1 MGLNFDEL
9 LQDVSKKQ
17 TKIKATLAGISHS
30 GKTYTALELA
40 YGITQDWT
48 KIVGIDI
55 GERNGL
61 SLYAD
66 KGAFKVLKLPAP
78 YTPEQLADAV
88 KYCESKGF
96 EAIVIDS
103 LTNIYSGDGGVLEIV
118 DSMNAKEM
126 PWKKVAPRLKKCMST
141 ILTANC
147 HIFCTLRQKSDKV
160 MEESDN
166 GKKAFVKKGM
176 KDDFKPDSD
185 YDFDLVLEMSR
196 DHHAFAHKDR
206 TRLLPDNQWFE
217 IGEEQAKMIA
227 KWTKDGINP
236 NDEYLAMISTHEIVK
251 DAVATPELCA
261 VATKNKTLWIKEKGL
276 WYSIKEGT
284 PKVRTWVDPK
294 SPKADYSIVNP
305 PKDGKK

>member
-30 GKTYTALELA
+30 GKTYTALEHA

-61 SLYAD
+61 SLYSD
-66 KGAFKVLKLPAP
+66 KGNFKVLKLPAP
-78 YTPEQLADAV
+78 YTPEQLAEAV

-96 EAIVIDS
+96 QAIVIDS
-103 LTNIYSGDGGVLEIV
+103 LTNMYSGEGGVLEIV

-126 PWKKVAPRLKKCMST
+126 PWKKVTPRLRKCMST
-141 ILTANC
+141 ILTADV

-160 MEESDN
+160 MEEAEN

-196 DHHAFAHKDR
+196 DHRAFAHKDR

-217 IGEEQAKMIA
+217 IGEEQARMIA
-227 KWTKDGINP
+227 KWTNEGIDP
-236 NDEYLAMISTHEIVK
+236 NKEYIATIATHEIVK
-251 DAVATPELCA
+251 DAVATKDLCEL
-261 VATKNKTLWIKEKGL
+261 ATRNKSLWVKEKGL
-276 WYSIKEGT
+276 WYSIAKGK
-284 PKVRTWVDPK
+284 PLARYWVDAK
-294 SPKADYSIVNP
+294 SPEADYTKVQG
-305 PKDGKK
+305 GK